1 MVDGLRL
8 NLARVPL
15 ILRQHI
21 LVNDL
26 ALMKILGLDYAAHH
40 QLLRLLARLLL
51 NQLLDLH
58 RLLLRLKRFLIGRLL
73 ADVLSIYH
81 LFDIE
86 LLYLLVFLQDK
97 LPLVVRGCDIH
108 KQFSQQLH
116 QRIFVEDL
124 DSVTTE
130 LNQVDPEHIK
140 RDGLNIVNLEIIDDR
155 CDILLACHQLK
166 RFKYLV

>member
-1 MVDGLRL
+1 MVDRLRL
-8 NLARVPL
+8 NLARVSL
-15 ILRQHI
+15 ILRLHI

-86 LLYLLVFLQDK
+86 LLYLLVLLQDK
-97 LPLVVRGCDIH
+97 LALVVRGCDIH

-116 QRIFVEDL
+116 QPVKFTKVREVNIRSGVQAAGNHGLSVDVCARWCTCAWGSSAGQAVEIQFTHL
-124 DSVTTE
+124 
-130 LNQVDPEHIK
+130 
-140 RDGLNIVNLEIIDDR
+140 R
-155 CDILLACHQLK
+155 
-166 RFKYLV
+166 